1 MNKNDLLKRT
11 LQTDVGGGIPQSHET
26 TDRNSQDGSP
36 EDPGFTENND
46 PVTSP
51 KMILLADDGDIT
63 RDSTKNILTNF
74 GYVVDSVHNAEQ
86 ALAMFDPRLH
96 DLVLTDNSMPGM
108 SGAEMAHVIKLRSPS
123 TPVLMYTGRPPE
135 DQSCVDLVI
144 QRPTHLLK
152 LKEAV
157 DRLLSQASGL
167 TPSAQPV

>member
-1 MNKNDLLKRT
+1 MNANHDSILA
-11 LQTDVGGGIPQSHET
+11 
-26 TDRNSQDGSP
+26 
-36 EDPGFTENND
+36 
-46 PVTSP
+46 P

-63 RDSTKNILTNF
+63 RDSTKGILTNF

-86 ALAMFDPRLH
+86 ALAMFDPKLH

-135 DQSCVDLVI
+135 DQSCLDLVI

-157 DRLLSQASGL
+157 DRLLTQAANPG
-167 TPSAQPV
+167 PIVPVV